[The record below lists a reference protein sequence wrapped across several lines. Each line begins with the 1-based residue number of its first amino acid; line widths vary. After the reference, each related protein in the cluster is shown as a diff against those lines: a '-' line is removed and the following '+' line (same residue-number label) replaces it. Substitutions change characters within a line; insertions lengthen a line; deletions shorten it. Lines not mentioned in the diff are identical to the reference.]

1 LAGARSATPY
11 GVKETTSERPTKAEK
26 IDGSLGDI
34 ASGAEC
40 FELAQIEGFEFE
52 VRTAGMSSL
61 ASIFYKAEKSYYT
74 T

>member
-34 ASGAEC
+34 ASEAEC
-40 FELAQIEGFEFE
+40 FKLAQTEGFE
-52 VRTAGMSSL
+52 VRTAGKSSL